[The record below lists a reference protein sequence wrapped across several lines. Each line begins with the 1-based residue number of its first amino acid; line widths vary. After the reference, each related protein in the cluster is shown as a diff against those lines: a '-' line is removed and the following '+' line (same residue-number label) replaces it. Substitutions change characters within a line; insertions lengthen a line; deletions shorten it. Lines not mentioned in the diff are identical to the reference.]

1 MGSHASREARAAL
14 DAIRR
19 IVQLLRKTSRESEMR
34 TGLSAAQ
41 LFVLQQLRAAGTPL
55 TPSELAR
62 RTLTHQSSVSVVV
75 GRLVEARLVR
85 RVASARDRRRVELSL
100 TERGQKTARAAPA
113 LAQERLIAA
122 VESLSPGRRTALVK
136 GLRQLTRQ
144 LGIADEAPPMF
155 FEEAMRRAK

>member
-1 MGSHASREARAAL
+1 MGSHASSEGRAAI

-19 IVQLLRKTSRESEMR
+19 IVQLLRKSSRESEMR

-62 RTLTHQSSVSVVV
+62 RTLTHQSSVSAVVR
-75 GRLVEARLVR
+75 RLVDARLVR
-85 RVASARDRRRVELSL
+85 RAGSARDRRRVELSL

-113 LAQERLIAA
+113 LAQERLIEA
-122 VESLSPGRRTALVK
+122 VESLSPARRMALAR
-136 GLRQLTRQ
+136 GLQQLTRQ
-144 LGIADEAPPMF
+144 LGIAGEPPPMF
-155 FEEAMRRAK
+155 FEEAMRRAQ

>member
-1 MGSHASREARAAL
+1 
-14 DAIRR
+14 
-19 IVQLLRKTSRESEMR
+19 MR

-136 GLRQLTRQ
+136 GLQQLTRQ